1 LLLSDIGNERFKNP
15 AKPVLG
21 YRTRNSKTAKIA
33 FSPAI
38 RLAS

>member
-1 LLLSDIGNERFKNP
+1 LLSSDFGDEGFKNP
-15 AKPVLG
+15 AKPVRS

-33 FSPAI
+33 YSPAI